1 MPEYK
6 SPQSEPGG
14 ERHLLLVFLLLAV
27 VIFGSQFFM
36 KKFLPQPPA
45 STTQPASSSAPG
57 TSNSVTPAAAPAVVS
72 AQKTGKPGQQPAAV
86 LSKQAS
92 TESETV
98 VENGLYKITFTNR
111 GAQVKSWVL
120 KAFKDDSGK
129 PLDLVNSAASAK
141 YGYPLSLWTYDP
153 ALRDK
158 LNSAL
163 YVPSEIRRQIPGRV
177 RRHEDHR
184 SRQRSRA
191 RRQPYSSCTIV
202 FEYSDSGLT
211 VRKTFHF
218 DHSYVVSLDVSVFQ
232 NGAPLYA
239 YPAWPA
245 GFGDQTTLAAYAAT
259 QFEYQF
265 NGDTEHFA
273 PKKVPGGDTRHGS
286 FNWAGVSGSYFGAIF
301 IPDNP
306 DNLSVVTLHNAIDVA
321 PDPSKPNETKPADV
335 LGVAVG
341 RPGQTAARLFVGPKS
356 LDATESVPVPTIVG
370 ADKDLRGVVNFG
382 SLGIIARPLFAW
394 RFIGLRWIYGYVHN
408 WGWAIVLQ
416 TLLISVLLLPLRIFQ
431 MKSALKM
438 QKAAPQIK
446 AIQEKYKKY
455 SMRDPRKADMNKEI
469 ADLYKRENVNPISG
483 CLPLLVQM
491 PFLFAYY
498 RMLSNAI
505 DLRQAHWLWIKDLS
519 GPESFPFVLPLR
531 HGGQHV
537 PGAEDDAAGGH
548 GPGAAA
554 HDDGDDAADDGLHL
568 LPAGGRVEPL
578 LRPEQFDYDRPAS
591 GDESNRAGP
600 RDAGTGG
607 QEGEEEGQVAVSHA
621 SVKHPALASESE
633 GK

>member
-6 SPQSEPGG
+6 SPQSESGN

-45 STTQPASSSAPG
+45 STAQPASTSPQGTSSAAQ
-57 TSNSVTPAAAPAVVS
+57 PAAAPAAVS
-72 AQKTGKPGQQPAAV
+72 AQKPGKPGQQAAPTA
-86 LSKQAS
+86 KQAA

-98 VENGLYKITFTNR
+98 VENNVYRITFTNR

-120 KAFKDDSGK
+120 KAFKDDAGK
-129 PLDLVNSAASAK
+129 PLDLVNSAASAR

-153 ALRDK
+153 DLRDK

-163 YVPSEIRRQIPGRV
+163 YVPSVSAP
-177 RRHEDHR
+177 
-184 SRQRSRA
+184 A
-191 RRQPYSSCTIV
+191 LTAPAALT

-218 DHSYVVSLDVSVFQ
+218 DQSYVLSVDVSVFQ
-232 NGAPLYA
+232 NGAPVSA

-245 GFGDQTTLAAYAAT
+245 GFGDQATLAAYAAS
-259 QFEYQF
+259 QFEYQY
-265 NGDTEHFA
+265 NTDTEHFA
-273 PKKVPGGDTRHGS
+273 PKKIPGGDTRPGS
-286 FNWAGVSGSYFGAIF
+286 FNWAGVSGSYFTAIF

-306 DNLSVVTLHNAIDVA
+306 DNLSVVTLHNAIGVA
-321 PDPSKPNETKPADV
+321 PDASKQNETKPASV
-335 LGVAVG
+335 LGLAVG
-341 RPGQTAARLFVGPKS
+341 RPGHTSERLFVGPKS

-382 SLGIIARPLFAW
+382 SLGVIARPLFAW
-394 RFIGLRWIYGYVHN
+394 RYIGLRWIFGYTHN

-416 TLLISVLLLPLRIFQ
+416 TLLISVVLLPLRIFQ

-455 SMRDPRKADMNKEI
+455 KMSDPRKADMNKEI

-505 DLRQAHWLWIKDLS
+505 DLRQAHWFWIHDLS
-519 GPESFPFVLPLR
+519 GPESFPFVLPIVMVVSMFLVQKMTPQAGMDPAQQR
-531 HGGQHV
+531 MMTVMMPLMMGFIFFRL
-537 PGAEDDAAGGH
+537 AAGLNLYY
-548 GPGAAA
+548 A
-554 HDDGDDAADDGLHL
+554 
-568 LPAGGRVEPL
+568 
-578 LRPEQFDYDRPAS
+578 
-591 GDESNRAGP
+591 ESNLIMIIQQAVMNRTSLGKEMKELAAKRA
-600 RDAGTGG
+600 RKKD
-607 QEGEEEGQVAVSHA
+607 
-621 SVKHPALASESE
+621 K
-633 GK
+633 

>member
-6 SPQSEPGG
+6 SPQSEPGA
-14 ERHLLLVFLLLAV
+14 EKHLLLVFLLMAV
-27 VIFGSQFFM
+27 VIFGAQFFL
-36 KKFLPQPPA
+36 KKFAPPTPA
-45 STTQPASSSAPG
+45 TATQPASSAQTTPG
-57 TSNSVTPAAAPAVVS
+57 GATQAAPAALS
-72 AQKTGKPGQQPAAV
+72 AQKPGKPGQAATPQ
-86 LSKQAS
+86 SKQAAA
-92 TESETV
+92 ESETV

-111 GAQVKSWVL
+111 GAQVKSWIL

-163 YVPSEIRRQIPGRV
+163 YVVTQEDKAQQDESNV
-177 RRHEDHR
+177 R
-184 SRQRSRA
+184 
-191 RRQPYSSCTIV
+191 TLT
-202 FEYSDSGLT
+202 FEYEDQGLSVKKVFKFELSPWNPTHDTKSSAGSG
-211 VRKTFHF
+211 
-218 DHSYVVSLDVSVFQ
+218 DYVIRVETSAFQ

-245 GFGDQTTLAAYAAT
+245 GFGDQATLAAYAAS

-265 NGDTEHFA
+265 NTDTEHLA
-273 PKKVPGGDTRHGS
+273 PKKVPGNDTRHGS

-321 PDPSKPNETKPADV
+321 PDISKPNETKPADV

-341 RPGQTAARLFVGPKS
+341 RPGETKERLFVGPKS
-356 LDATESVPVPTIVG
+356 LDAAESVPVPTIVG

-382 SLGIIARPLFAW
+382 SLGTIARPLFAW
-394 RFIGLRWIYGYVHN
+394 RFIGLRWIFGYTHN

-416 TLLISVLLLPLRIFQ
+416 TILITIILLPLRIFQ

-483 CLPLLVQM
+483 CLPLLVQL
-491 PFLFAYY
+491 PFLWAYY
-498 RMLSNAI
+498 RMLSTAI
-505 DLRQAHWLWIKDLS
+505 DLRQAHWLWIHDLS
-519 GPESFPFVLPLR
+519 ASEPFPFLLPLLMVVSMFLMQKMTPQAGMDPQQQR
-531 HGGQHV
+531 MMTVMMPLMMGFIFFKL
-537 PGAEDDAAGGH
+537 AAGLNLYY
-548 GPGAAA
+548 A
-554 HDDGDDAADDGLHL
+554 
-568 LPAGGRVEPL
+568 
-578 LRPEQFDYDRPAS
+578 
-591 GDESNRAGP
+591 ESNLIMIVQQAVMNRTSLGKEMKELAAKRA
-600 RDAGTGG
+600 RKKD
-607 QEGEEEGQVAVSHA
+607 
-621 SVKHPALASESE
+621 K
-633 GK
+633 